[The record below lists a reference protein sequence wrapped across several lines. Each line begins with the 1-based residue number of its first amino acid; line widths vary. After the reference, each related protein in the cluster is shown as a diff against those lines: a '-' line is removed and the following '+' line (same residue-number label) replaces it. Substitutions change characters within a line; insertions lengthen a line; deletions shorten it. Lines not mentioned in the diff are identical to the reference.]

1 MSLAKRNEREYL
13 DIAGSEGG
21 FSITA
26 KPEHAEQLSALL
38 TRHGYAHRRSKE
50 LASGLE
56 QLLFA
61 EISLRPKVAE
71 VLESYKN
78 VRGS

>member
-1 MSLAKRNEREYL
+1 MSLARRNDREYL
-13 DIAGSEGG
+13 DITGSGDG
-21 FSITA
+21 FSIAA

-38 TRHGYAHRRSKE
+38 TRHGYAHRRNKEPASKLE
-50 LASGLE
+50 L
-56 QLLFA
+56 LLFA
-61 EISLRPKVAE
+61 EVGLRPKVAE